1 MVITAI
7 IDRIEDGHAILLS
20 EEIGIEIS
28 IPVDTVK
35 GVYNQGELLSLTI
48 DKSGN
53 INMRNSEV
61 INE

>member
-20 EEIGIEIS
+20 DEIGIEIS
-28 IPVDTVK
+28 IPADRVK

-53 INMRNSEV
+53 INMSDSEV